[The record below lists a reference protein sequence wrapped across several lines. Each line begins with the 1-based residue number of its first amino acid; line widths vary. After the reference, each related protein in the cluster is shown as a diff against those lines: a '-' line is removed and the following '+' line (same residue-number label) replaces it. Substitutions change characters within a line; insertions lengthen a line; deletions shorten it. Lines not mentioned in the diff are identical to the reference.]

1 MDLSVMKNLETEEI
15 PKVIEKAALFGG
27 TLNQPNLVNHLSTT
41 ITNIEVNHEGK
52 LTIKLS
58 EELYLQEDRPITVDL
73 NYRDMFFRLKAGQ
86 YFLHGDTVVS
96 ELPKEARAL
105 PRRIYERYIPKM
117 PITADIRRAEKRD
130 RSSDLTAQIADIS
143 LTGLGLEFVELREG
157 TLVDFDHIWIRE
169 FHGISLEKPLF
180 GRVVYVSGSRVGI
193 AFDSIMS
200 EEIFLS
206 LHSLLNPLP

>member
-15 PKVIEKAALFGG
+15 PKVIAKAALYGG
-27 TLNQPNLVNHLSTT
+27 TLNQPNLVNNLSTT

-58 EELYLQEDRPITVDL
+58 EELYLQEDRPITIDL

-86 YFLHGDTVVS
+86 YCTQGDTIVS

-105 PRRIYERYIPKM
+105 PRRIYERFKPKIP
-117 PITADIRRAEKRD
+117 IVAEIRRAEKRD
-130 RSSDLTAQIADIS
+130 RSSDLTARIADIS
-143 LTGLGLEFVELREG
+143 LTGLGLEFTELREG

-169 FHGISLEKPLF
+169 IHGINLGKPLF
-180 GRVVYVSGSRVGI
+180 GRIVYVSASRVGV
-193 AFDSIMS
+193 AFDAPMA
-200 EEIFLS
+200 EEIFLT
-206 LHSLLNPLP
+206 LQSLLNPLP